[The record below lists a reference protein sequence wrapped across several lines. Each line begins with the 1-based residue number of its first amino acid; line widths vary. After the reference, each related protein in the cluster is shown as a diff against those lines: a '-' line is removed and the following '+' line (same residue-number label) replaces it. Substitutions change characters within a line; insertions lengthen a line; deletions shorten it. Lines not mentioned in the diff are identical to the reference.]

1 MLYIKSNQFNTVYTS
16 VSPHK
21 TISNPTY
28 LMCLEHAQSG
38 KKYSFIPQNIT
49 SFSGSPYNDRYDLF
63 RFKVSESGVD
73 LTGGTRAWYYQVSP
87 TIQYA
92 NLTQSAN
99 KGNRY
104 IFMSWEVDSQPDID
118 GEWGVYI
125 DSPNVGEVV
134 TGGTWTIDG
143 TSVPLERILDFGK
156 GNIGI
161 SIWMEDPYLDG
172 KVHEYS
178 FTTNSGRTFSD
189 TLYLATMNEVNTIRP
204 WNYHSSTCNVSVD
217 PREGCTGY
225 PTTYLGDTT
234 VNIDEV
240 GQFYYSIREQVS
252 PINTTCSLSGDK
264 LESGLL
270 YLTQDFTDT
279 YYYTG
284 GTVNVYDP
292 TETETYHILQED
304 DFHILTENNNL
315 LTQD

>member
-1 MLYIKSNQFNTVYTS
+1 MLYIESNKFNTVYTT

-21 TISNPTY
+21 TLSNPTY
-28 LMCLEHAQSG
+28 LMCVEHAQSG
-38 KKYSFIPQNIT
+38 KKWSFIPQNVT
-49 SFSGSPYNDRYDLF
+49 SFTGSPYNDRYDLF
-63 RFKVSESGVD
+63 RFKVAESGVD

-104 IFMSWEVDSQPDID
+104 IYMSWEGSPD

-134 TGGTWTIDG
+134 TGGTWNIDG

-161 SIWMEDPYLDG
+161 AVWIEDPYLDG
-172 KVHEYS
+172 KIHEYS

-189 TLYLATMNEVNTIRP
+189 TLYLATMNEIDTIQP
-204 WNYHSSTCNVSVD
+204 WNYLNSNCNVGVS
-217 PREGCTGY
+217 PSGGCTGY
-225 PTTYLGDTT
+225 ATAYVGETT
-234 VNIDEV
+234 VDIDEV
-240 GQFYYSIREQVS
+240 GQFYYSIREQTS
-252 PINTTCSLSGDK
+252 KINTNCSLSGDK
-264 LESGLL
+264 LETGLL

-292 TETETYHILQED
+292 TETDTYHILQED
-304 DFHILTENNNL
+304 EFHILTENNDL
-315 LTQD
+315 LTQE

>member
-63 RFKVSESGVD
+63 RFKVAESGVD
-73 LTGGTRAWYYQVSP
+73 LTGGTRAWYYQISP

-104 IFMSWEVDSQPDID
+104 IFMSWEGAPD

-143 TSVPLERILDFGK
+143 VSVPIEQILDFGK

-161 SIWMEDPYLDG
+161 SVWVDG
-172 KVHEYS
+172 SNTSGTTYQYS

-189 TLYLATMNEVNTIRP
+189 TLYLTSMDEIDEYKP
-204 WNYHSSTCNVSVD
+204 WDYYTNPCNVGIL
-217 PREGCTGY
+217 PAAGCPGY
-225 PTTYLGDTT
+225 PTTYLGETT

-240 GQFYYSIREQVS
+240 GQFYYSIREQTS
-252 PINTTCSLSGDK
+252 KINTNCSLSGDK
-264 LESGLL
+264 LETGLL

-292 TETETYHILQED
+292 TETQTYHILQED
-304 DFHILTENNNL
+304 DFHILTEDNNL
-315 LTQD
+315 LTQE